1 MGMGEDLKT
10 AALIAGVGADA
21 PTVTNAAGAKQ
32 SATLYRMDLLP
43 ALASLQVAAVLKH
56 GADKYGDNN
65 WRAIPVED
73 HLNHALIHVYAYLAG
88 DRQDD
93 HMGHFACRAMMA
105 LETVLSQEKK

>member
-1 MGMGEDLKT
+1 MAKKVVE
-10 AALIAGVGADA
+10 GVGKDA
-21 PTVTNAAGAKQ
+21 ATVVNAKGAKQ

-56 GADKYGDNN
+56 GAEKYGDNN
-65 WRAIPVED
+65 WRDLTVED
-73 HLNHALIHVYAYLAG
+73 HLNHALIHAYAYLAG

-105 LETVLSQEKK
+105 LETTLCDTHTQEK